1 MQNQSTNRWEINNLI
16 EKQTV
21 DLIFQ
26 ESTGNFKKNK
36 IEPKENKMVITDFT
50 KTVQKWINPYN
61 KDKNEVHSFK
71 YLLTM

>member
-1 MQNQSTNRWEINNLI
+1 
-16 EKQTV
+16 
-21 DLIFQ
+21 
-26 ESTGNFKKNK
+26 
-36 IEPKENKMVITDFT
+36 MVITDFT